1 MQPDP
6 QLRGVRAWL
15 LVVFGMIAAIV
26 VVGGVTR
33 LTGSGLSMVEW
44 RPLMGALPPLSDADW
59 AQVFAEYQ
67 ASPQYQQVNG
77 WMTLADF
84 QRIFFWE
91 WLHRLIGRLIGVA
104 FFVPWL
110 VFLLRGRLQ
119 GNLRLRTFVAFILGG
134 LQGLLGWF
142 MVKSGL
148 VDVPQVSHFR
158 LAAHLALAFTVAGY
172 VLWLWLDLRWPR
184 GARPPTRGAM
194 THALVGIIALVGLQ
208 IVWGAFMA
216 GSRAG
221 YLFATWPDMNGH
233 YLPGGLL
240 THAAEASW
248 LSHPV
253 LIHFAHR
260 TLGYGVG
267 LAVALVF
274 LLGWR
279 RTRDPRARLGLALLL
294 GVTALQVVLGIL
306 TVLLKVELVTAVVHQ
321 LGAFALLSVALFTL
335 HALRRA

>member
-1 MQPDP
+1 M
-6 QLRGVRAWL
+6 RIWL
-15 LVVFGMIAAIV
+15 LVVFGMITAIV
-26 VVGGVTR
+26 AVGGITR

-44 RPLMGALPPLSDADW
+44 RPLMGALPPLTEAEW
-59 AQVFAEYQ
+59 TRVFTKYQ
-67 ASPQYQQVNG
+67 ASPQYQHVND

-91 WLHRLIGRLIGVA
+91 WFHRLIGRLIGVA

-119 GNLRLRTFVAFILGG
+119 GRLRLRTFVAFVLGG

-148 VDVPQVSHFR
+148 VDIPQVSHFR
-158 LAAHLALAFTVAGY
+158 LAAHLSLAFTVASY
-172 VLWLWLDLRWPR
+172 VLWLWMDLRWPANTEPKDP
-184 GARPPTRGAM
+184 GARPFARW
-194 THALVGIIALVGLQ
+194 LVPFVALVGLQ
-208 IVWGAFMA
+208 IVYGAFMA

-233 YLPGGLL
+233 YLPGALL
-240 THAAEASW
+240 SAASDASW

-253 LIHFAHR
+253 LIHFLHR
-260 TLGYGVG
+260 TLGYGV
-267 LAVALVF
+267 AVAALALFLV
-274 LLGWR
+274 GR
-279 RTRDPRARLGLALLL
+279 RRVAAPRARRGLLL
-294 GVTALQVVLGIL
+294 VLVATGAQVLLGIL
-306 TVLLKVELVTAVVHQ
+306 TVVLKVELVTAVVHQ